1 MKTIKHRIN
10 GQITT
15 VTDEQFNH
23 LINHPLGKGIFIVLE
38 EIADV
43 PSKTEMKKAVE
54 NLAKLSSENAKN
66 SLPET
71 EEK

>member
-1 MKTIKHRIN
+1 MKKIKHRIN

-15 VTDEQFNH
+15 VSDEQFNS
-23 LINHPLGKGIFIVLE
+23 LINHPLGKGIFVVLE

-54 NLAKLSSENAKN
+54 NLAKLSSDNAKN